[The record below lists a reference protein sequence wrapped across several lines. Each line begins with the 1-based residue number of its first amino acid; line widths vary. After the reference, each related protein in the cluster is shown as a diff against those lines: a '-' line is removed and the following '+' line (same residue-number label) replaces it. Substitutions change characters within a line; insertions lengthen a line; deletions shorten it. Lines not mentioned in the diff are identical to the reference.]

1 MKQLFAT
8 VAVSWDHGPA
18 SAIVIVAGL
27 GLCALAAVIA
37 AGPLGAAAVLLP
49 LVMVG
54 YSGAAYLRRTV
65 DDRDQLLAR
74 VVAHHRLRRTHATL
88 LSLELARPLLPA
100 GTWSTTS
107 SAPPPPTAS
116 ESTPTA

>member
-27 GLCALAAVIA
+27 GLCALAAVVA

-54 YSGAAYLRRTV
+54 YSAAAYLRRTV

-88 LSLELARPLLPA
+88 LSLELARPVQPA
-100 GTWSTTS
+100 GTWSTP
-107 SAPPPPTAS
+107 SAPPQPTAS
-116 ESTPTA
+116 DSTPTA